1 MLSTLL
7 GYKRALINKVI
18 ILFVTYKNICFA
30 VGDPIFKR
38 GRVRMPLTDL
48 TPPYC
53 CACPKL
59 GPEFPTSYVMT
70 FSMFNDLR

>member
-1 MLSTLL
+1 
-7 GYKRALINKVI
+7 
-18 ILFVTYKNICFA
+18 
-30 VGDPIFKR
+30 
-38 GRVRMPLTDL
+38 MPLTDL

>member
-1 MLSTLL
+1 
-7 GYKRALINKVI
+7 
-18 ILFVTYKNICFA
+18 
-30 VGDPIFKR
+30 
-38 GRVRMPLTDL
+38 MPLTDL

-70 FSMFNDLR
+70 FTMFNDLRWELIVRFVDFGEIVHHNCFNFSYASYFPSYGQTVLF